1 MNITIDREILLENLN
16 VISRGLPNKSP
27 MPILTGIKM
36 EVTDTDLYLTSSNTD
51 ISVEVLIT
59 DTSLK
64 ITEPGKTVVPG
75 KQFIDIIRIIGAK
88 KVNLFLDENNSLII
102 RGDKSEFNLKIMDYM
117 DYPNIDFVTLENPL
131 TLDSSE
137 LKSIIKETVFATSQN
152 EKKPILTGV
161 NFNNKDNQL
170 TITATDSFRL
180 AQKIL
185 SIDSYDDFNIT
196 IPNRSL
202 DEMSKI
208 LDSYD
213 GKISL
218 YFSLNKLL
226 LKYKNVLFQT
236 RLLDGNYPDTSRIM
250 PTNFPIVI
258 RFNRDELL
266 AVVERVSI
274 MSPKDR
280 EKDRETT
287 ANIIKLT
294 IKKDRLIELSTSNNI
309 LGSAT
314 EEIIPTDIEAT
325 NAISI
330 GFSSRY
336 FIEALRSFMSA
347 EITIS
352 LSGEIRPF
360 IIRGDYDANLTQLI
374 LPLRMD

>member
-36 EVTDTDLYLTSSNTD
+36 EATDTDLFLTSSNTD
-51 ISVEVLIT
+51 ISVEVLIN
-59 DTSLK
+59 DVSLK
-64 ITEPGKTVVPG
+64 ISEPGKTVVPG

-102 RGDKSEFNLKIMDYM
+102 KGDKSEFNLKIMDYM

-131 TLDSSE
+131 TLESSE

-170 TITATDSFRL
+170 IITATDSFRL

-185 SIDSYDDFNIT
+185 SIDSYNDFNIT
-196 IPNRSL
+196 IPNKSL
-202 DEMSKI
+202 DEMSKV

-218 YFSLNKLL
+218 YFSVNKLL

-336 FIEALRSFMSA
+336 FIEALRSFMST
-347 EITIS
+347 EISIS